1 MRGMLIKLVLQGW
14 WDLGRHLELHNC
26 NLGDERLK
34 EKNEEEA
41 FEDDQTKIQ
50 VSVAYDIKR

>member
-1 MRGMLIKLVLQGW
+1 MRGVLIKLVLQGW
-14 WDLGRHLELHNC
+14 WDLGHHLELHDC

-34 EKNEEEA
+34 AKVEEEY

-50 VSVAYDIKR
+50 VSVAYDIQR